1 MNTEARVQISVAIP
15 VFNGMPFIKEAVSS
29 ALDQLGSRDELI
41 VVDNASTDGTGEYL
55 ASIADRRVRLV
66 ARSDTQSV
74 GDNWSQAI
82 RETRG
87 DYVKLICG
95 DDVINPHCLE
105 RQAGVLMADPTVVL
119 VASKR
124 VVVDKENS
132 VLLSSHG
139 LQGLSGSSC
148 GREAIRKCLLSGTN
162 LLGEPAAVLFRGDA
176 IRGAMPWEDRW
187 PYVLDLATYAR
198 LTDVGKFVFIDEPL
212 AKFRVSSQSWSS
224 QILGQ
229 QPEDFRSWRNWIRRQ
244 LDLPWGA
251 RDELRAEV
259 NLRARAVARRF
270 FFWRAARR
278 DAQM

>member
-1 MNTEARVQISVAIP
+1 MNAEERVLISVTIP

-29 ALDQLGSRDELI
+29 ALGQLGPKDELI
-41 VVDNASTDGTGEYL
+41 VVDNASTDGTREFL
-55 ASIADRRVRLV
+55 ASIVDRRFRLI

-74 GDNWSQAI
+74 GENWSQAI

-87 DYVKLICG
+87 EYVKLMCG

-105 RQAGVLMADPTVVL
+105 TQAAVLMADPTVVL

-124 VVVDKENS
+124 VIVDQENS

-139 LQGLSGSSC
+139 LQGLSGFNI

-198 LTDVGKFVFIDEPL
+198 LTDGGKFAFIDEPL

-224 QILGQ
+224 QILDQ

-244 LDLPWGA
+244 LDLPWSA
-251 RDELRAEV
+251 TDELRAEV
-259 NLRARAVARRF
+259 NLRGRSVARRF
-270 FFWRAARR
+270 FFLRAARR
-278 DAQM
+278 DA